1 MIRRPPRST
10 RTDTLFPYTTLFR
23 SPRQPFVDQRA
34 ELRIAPRLPPAL
46 DRPDAG
52 SRGKAFA
59 RGERFGRGGC
69 RARSEVGSGA
79 AREQTQKDGGRDRET
94 GQDRKSTRLNSSH

>member
-10 RTDTLFPYTTLFR
+10 RTYTLFPYTTLFR
-23 SPRQPFVDQRA
+23 SFVDQRA

-94 GQDRKSTRLNSSH
+94 GHGVQRYCLVSCAP